1 MLQSQP
7 CLILIISLITFINK
21 LHYSRDVTIFMI
33 SSIHLFEII
42 NFAVPY
48 PSIFLRV
55 PACANEA
62 ATVNSNG
69 IQSFSAH
76 GLSFLVLGFTNSN
89 PVFSNGSKSLTR
101 NLKKSEKVCLL
112 IVLF

>member
-42 NFAVPY
+42 KFAVPY
-48 PSIFLRV
+48 PTTFLRV
-55 PACANEA
+55 PACATDA
-62 ATVNSNG
+62 ATVNSSG
-69 IQSFSAH
+69 IQSFLAH
-76 GLSFLVLGFTNSN
+76 GLSFLVLGFTNGN
-89 PVFSNGSKSLTR
+89 LVFSNDSKSLTR

-112 IVLF
+112 IVVF